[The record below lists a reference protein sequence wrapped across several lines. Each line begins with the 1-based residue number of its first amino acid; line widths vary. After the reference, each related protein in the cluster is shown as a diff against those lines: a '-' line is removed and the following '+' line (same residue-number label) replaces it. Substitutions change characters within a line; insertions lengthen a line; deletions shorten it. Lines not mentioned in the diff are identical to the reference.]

1 MKRICMVFALM
12 GTFMA
17 GASAQSTINLE
28 AAIARPAEGQTIS
41 PGQVLDTAKVLCGV
55 FYNGPDDIL
64 QDDRVWVLSSFSRT
78 NGTDIFINGISFG
91 QDLTAADSGFIYVI
105 PNANKV
111 GPGHH
116 PTAPLAMSSDS
127 IKLLMDWDLWTN
139 NDSISFVQ
147 PPFVN
152 GKSYGFFFRAL
163 YVGDASATPIATDP
177 SPANNLAVQRIVWSS
192 SVGINDLFTKQEAKA
207 LNVYPVPANTE
218 INFEF
223 NFDAPSHA
231 QAFVRDMNGRVVK
244 AKNFGR
250 ALSGVQKYSID
261 ISALPNGIYTVEL
274 NTDTESGKAKFT
286 IAR

>member
-1 MKRICMVFALM
+1 MKRICMVFALI
-12 GTFMA
+12 GTFIA
-17 GASAQSTINLE
+17 GANAQSTINLE
-28 AAIARPAEGQTIS
+28 AAIARPVEGQVIT
-41 PGQVLDTAKVLCGV
+41 PAQVLDTTKVLCGV

-91 QDLTAADSGFIYVI
+91 ADLTAADSGFIYVI
-105 PNANKV
+105 PNQGKV

-116 PTAPLAMSSDS
+116 GTVPLAMSSDS

-147 PPFVN
+147 PPYVN

-163 YVGDASATPIATDP
+163 FVGDASATPVATDP
-177 SPANNLAVQRIVWSS
+177 SPANNLAVQRIVWST
-192 SVGINDLFTKQEAKA
+192 SVGIDDLFAKQEAKT
-207 LNVYPVPANTE
+207 LNVYPVPANND

-231 QAFVRDMNGRVVK
+231 QVFVRDMNGRVVK

-250 ALSGVQKYSID
+250 ALPGVQKYNID

-274 NTDTESGKAKFT
+274 NTDTETGRAKFT